1 MLLPGT
7 WDTSWRSCFSPSSS
21 PPTSS
26 SSSTPCN
33 DTASSASYTKSYR
46 VGSQGHPGKGR
57 SKAGGISLGPAYM
70 ISIWLT
76 VAVLASLPGKSGGCP
91 RSCFCNTISLIV
103 YCSRRG
109 LPYIPEGI
117 PKESLQLNL
126 NGNVFRTNVL
136 QRANFSQYPDLE
148 HLYLSECGIEKIEV
162 ETFVDLSNLKW
173 LDLSNNRIRVI
184 EDFTFRGLSLMHL
197 FLNGNRNI
205 EIKANSFKGL
215 DANGLYLHDCSLK
228 KIVVEVLSP
237 LNSTL
242 RYLWLNGNEM
252 DRLDKKMLSLFNTLS
267 HLRLGSNPLH
277 CNCEIQWLKEFYDRS
292 EETFKGAVA
301 PSCLTPLRMKG
312 KFFNELSQYDFKC
325 QPPVFNNIDALLDE
339 DTGRLR
345 CTATGDPAPTLF
357 WIKPTGE
364 SAKYAPPADEDI
376 HQNEGVLAFSSS
388 QTKHNRDLSGM
399 YICLAYNE
407 AGNVTLTLNVS
418 WPKASKSTV
427 VDYQH
432 HPTVP
437 SSSSVSNREREGEG
451 ESSSISPSPPPGSS
465 HGKNRN
471 HHQKHPDGP
480 HRNKN
485 KHRNHHLPSPEL
497 GEEGEDGQLDPITG
511 DGGSNRDLEV
521 TLESDLDQRKTI
533 KSNTGSNDPTNKGKS
548 YNFTA
553 LNMLDFNRRKGER
566 LFNLTELIG
575 AVIGTHV
582 CTLLLCLIFMP
593 IYLKRQWKRRQH
605 NSHHHTLEKQPPN
618 ETLYLN
624 GLGHV
629 HDYIDTPNPKR

>member
-7 WDTSWRSCFSPSSS
+7 WDTSWPSRAWGGGGGRGTGAAR
-21 PPTSS
+21 PGRRPD
-26 SSSTPCN
+26 CRGGG
-33 DTASSASYTKSYR
+33 SASR
-46 VGSQGHPGKGR
+46 
-57 SKAGGISLGPAYM
+57 AGGIRLGPA
-70 ISIWLT
+70 WLLALWLS
-76 VAVLASLPGKSGGCP
+76 VAIVSSQPPTTGGCP
-91 RSCFCNTISLIV
+91 RACFCNTISLIV

-117 PKESLQLNL
+117 PRDSLQLNL
-126 NGNVFRTNVL
+126 NGNVFRTNVI
-136 QRANFSQYPDLE
+136 QRANFSEYPDLE
-148 HLYLSECGIEKIEV
+148 HLYLSECGIETIQV
-162 ETFVDLSNLKW
+162 ETFVDLTKLKW
-173 LDLSNNRIRVI
+173 LDLSNNRIRII

-205 EIKANSFKGL
+205 EIRPNSFRGL

-228 KIVVEVLSP
+228 KITVEVLAP

-242 RYLWLNGNEM
+242 RYLWLTGNEM
-252 DRLDKKMLSLFNTLS
+252 ERVDKKLLSLFSTLS

-292 EETFKGAVA
+292 EEIFKGAVA
-301 PSCLTPLRMKG
+301 PSCLTPARLKG
-312 KFFNELSQYDFKC
+312 KFFNELEQFDFKC

-339 DTGRLR
+339 ETGRLR
-345 CTATGDPAPTLF
+345 CTASGDPAPTLF
-357 WIKPTGE
+357 WIKPSGE

-432 HPTVP
+432 HPTAP
-437 SSSSVSNREREGEG
+437 SSGRKSGDDDQAGGSASSA
-451 ESSSISPSPPPGSS
+451 SPTRFPSLHDP
-465 HGKNRN
+465 NRN
-471 HHQKHPDGP
+471 QGDDGGGGDGGGGGRSGNARN
-480 HRNKN
+480 RNKN
-485 KHRNHHLPSPEL
+485 KHNRNPPPPLDEVDLNEDPSL
-497 GEEGEDGQLDPITG
+497 EEGG
-511 DGGSNRDLEV
+511 DLSPNQNA
-521 TLESDLDQRKTI
+521 ESDRKKTI
-533 KSNTGSNDPTNKGKS
+533 KTSNTAANDPTQGKGKS

-553 LNMLDFNRRKGER
+553 LNMLDYNRRKGER

-593 IYLKRQWKRRQH
+593 IYLKRQWKRRH
-605 NSHHHTLEKQPPN
+605 HSPHHHTLEKQPPN

-629 HDYIDTPNPKR
+629 HDYMDTPSPKR